1 MSNNRWTDKEDVVHT
16 YTMYSAVKKDGNNAI
31 CSNMDGSGDDHTKW
45 KKSAKERQILYDVTY
60 MWSPKHDTNELIYQI
75 ETDSQT
81 YRTDLW
87 LPREMESG
95 RWIRGLGLAEANY
108 YIKWIKNKALLFSIG
123 NYSQYPMEMKMEKKK
138 KKNNSQ
144 VLKMGWGAS

>member
-1 MSNNRWTDKEDVVHT
+1 
-16 YTMYSAVKKDGNNAI
+16 
-31 CSNMDGSGDDHTKW
+31 
-45 KKSAKERQILYDVTY
+45 